1 MKTFK
6 QHIVEKLKIGKYDI
20 ITPIELAD
28 RIYDSYEVTHIS
40 EVTDTGDIYIDYLY
54 FYDKNENVL
63 FAIERL
69 KETNYAMLY
78 TVILPDNIFNLFED
92 TELYDRH
99 VKLHRCPRELYEVVS
114 KEYNNP
120 PRVFFMR
127 GVTDWKENTEHSFRY
142 MTNSRNYLDTKNDIY
157 IKLTNGKV

>member
-1 MKTFK
+1 MKSFK

-28 RIYDSYEVTHIS
+28 RICDSYEVTHIS
-40 EVTDTGDIYIDYLY
+40 EVTDNGDLYIDYLY
-54 FYDKNENVL
+54 FYSNGENLL

-69 KETNYAMLY
+69 KEPNYAMLY

-99 VKLHRCPRELYEVVS
+99 VKLHRCPSELYEVVS
-114 KEYNNP
+114 KEYTNP

-127 GVTDWKENTEHSFRY
+127 GVTDWKENTDFRFNSS
-142 MTNSRNYLDTKNDIY
+142 TNRRNYLDTKNDIY
-157 IKLTNGKV
+157 IKLTNGKI

>member
-1 MKTFK
+1 M
-6 QHIVEKLKIGKYDI
+6 LA
-20 ITPIELAD
+20 PRELAD

-69 KETNYAMLY
+69 KEPNYAELY

-99 VKLHRCPRELYEVVS
+99 VKLHRCPRELYVVVS

-127 GVTDWKENTEHSFRY
+127 GVTDWKENTDNSFRY

>member
-1 MKTFK
+1 MKPFK
-6 QHIVEKLKIGKYDI
+6 QHIVEKLKIGKYDML
-20 ITPIELAD
+20 TPIELAD

-40 EVTDTGDIYIDYLY
+40 EVTDNGDLYIVYLY

-69 KETNYAMLY
+69 KEPFYADLY

-99 VKLHRCPRELYEVVS
+99 VGLHRCPRELYEVVS

-157 IKLTNGKV
+157 IKLTDGKV

>member
-114 KEYNNP
+114 KEYTNP

-127 GVTDWKENTEHSFRY
+127 GVTDWKENTEHSFKY

>member
-1 MKTFK
+1 MKSFK

-28 RIYDSYEVTHIS
+28 RICDSYEVTHIS
-40 EVTDTGDIYIDYLY
+40 EVTDAGDLYIDYLY
-54 FYDKNENVL
+54 FYSNAENLL

-69 KETNYAMLY
+69 KEPNYAELY

-99 VKLHRCPRELYEVVS
+99 VKLHRCPRELYDVVS
-114 KEYNNP
+114 KEYMNP

>member
-1 MKTFK
+1 MKPFK

-28 RIYDSYEVTHIS
+28 RICDSYEVTHIS
-40 EVTDTGDIYIDYLY
+40 EVTDNGDLYIDYLY
-54 FYDKNENVL
+54 FYSNGENLL

-69 KETNYAMLY
+69 KEPNYAMLY

-114 KEYNNP
+114 KEYTNP

-127 GVTDWKENTEHSFRY
+127 GVTDWKENTNHKFHFMSN
-142 MTNSRNYLDTKNDIY
+142 TRNYIDTKNDIY

>member
-1 MKTFK
+1 MKSFK

-28 RIYDSYEVTHIS
+28 RICDSYEVTHIS
-40 EVTDTGDIYIDYLY
+40 EVTDNGDLYIDYLY
-54 FYDKNENVL
+54 FYSNGENLL

-69 KETNYAMLY
+69 KEPNYAMLY

-114 KEYNNP
+114 KEYTNP

-127 GVTDWKENTEHSFRY
+127 GVTDWKENTDHSFRY